1 MPHSVKVAVIGS
13 GLAGLTA
20 AYLLTEQTHQC
31 DVEFELHLFE
41 KASTLGMDSSS
52 ISVPFPDGDRSWR
65 VDVPM
70 RSFQGGY
77 YPQLIA
83 LYKKLGVA
91 FQEADFSYSFSL
103 LFPPTSTRVKQIT
116 ATMIYNGNSGLGGL
130 SMPSLLDEP
139 YHSTKG
145 RGLLVRAFTKAWTVG
160 LFLYMT
166 MCITVCFLRMLF
178 LSVPIWRS
186 NDRKTSFAEWAEK
199 TVPTNI
205 LARWTGMD
213 SVWRDYTQ
221 TVLLPLF
228 SAICTAPEHDIQRH
242 PVEEFLDYIWLTL
255 DTHHYVVLHGVQDVV
270 ARLTSPLRHIHLST
284 TISAIS
290 PDPLD
295 SRLASIHCN
304 TPRGRITHSGFHH
317 IIFATQATRAVPLL
331 SSYSFCL
338 QPDDP
343 KRLVVE
349 KQIECLGTFKYRPS
363 VVINH
368 TDSTLMPDNPK
379 DRRELNFVCL
389 DSTSGL
395 EPIAPVKWEDRF
407 CDNRDILP
415 PSYTMTTHILTRPTG
430 FPAHLPDIYQTTN
443 PIIPPRT
450 ERVLSVATLE
460 RAIVTAESKE
470 ALKGLYWEDGRKW
483 WQCAGQGNS
492 LLGELQGAGRLFGV
506 EGPGLWICGSFA
518 AAGIPLLEG
527 CVVSARNV
535 VEQGI
540 WKAEGIQ

>member
-1 MPHSVKVAVIGS
+1 MEGGCSYAVIS
-13 GLAGLTA
+13 RRYALERQPSVLLAVNSLI
-20 AYLLTEQTHQC
+20 L
-31 DVEFELHLFE
+31 
-41 KASTLGMDSSS
+41 
-52 ISVPFPDGDRSWR
+52 P
-65 VDVPM
+65 
-70 RSFQGGY
+70 GY

-242 PVEEFLDYIWLTL
+242 PVEEFLGEFPFLCTL
-255 DTHHYVVLHGVQDVV
+255 LAFSHVTPFG
-270 ARLTSPLRHIHLST
+270 
-284 TISAIS
+284 
-290 PDPLD
+290 
-295 SRLASIHCN
+295 SRLYLAN
-304 TPRGRITHSGFHH
+304 
-317 IIFATQATRAVPLL
+317 A
-331 SSYSFCL
+331 
-338 QPDDP
+338 
-343 KRLVVE
+343 
-349 KQIECLGTFKYRPS
+349 
-363 VVINH
+363 
-368 TDSTLMPDNPK
+368 
-379 DRRELNFVCL
+379 
-389 DSTSGL
+389 
-395 EPIAPVKWEDRF
+395 
-407 CDNRDILP
+407 
-415 PSYTMTTHILTRPTG
+415 
-430 FPAHLPDIYQTTN
+430 
-443 PIIPPRT
+443 
-450 ERVLSVATLE
+450 
-460 RAIVTAESKE
+460 
-470 ALKGLYWEDGRKW
+470 
-483 WQCAGQGNS
+483 
-492 LLGELQGAGRLFGV
+492 
-506 EGPGLWICGSFA
+506 
-518 AAGIPLLEG
+518 
-527 CVVSARNV
+527 
-535 VEQGI
+535 
-540 WKAEGIQ
+540 